1 MKHKRGKPIMT
12 IMRCLATTVA
22 TLILFVPNLHAQ
34 DKPEA
39 SYMLIKNVSI
49 FDGVNNRLTPG
60 DVLIENN
67 LINAVGAIEKVPQG
81 TRVIDGGGRT
91 LMPGMID
98 CHSHLGAQM
107 GGVAALEGANWD
119 EIAAR
124 TVIAAKD
131 HLMDGF
137 TTVRDLG
144 GMSGR
149 GIKKM
154 IDADELPGPRIFPS
168 GAIISQT
175 SGHGDLSTLSTRPY
189 RLNGGIRDS
198 NIERLEISVTADGRA
213 DVLAAVRRQ
222 LKTGATQIKIMAGG
236 GVASTWDPW
245 HSTGYTLDE
254 MKAAVEAAAD
264 YGTYVA
270 AHVNQNYSI
279 QRCLEAGIP
288 SIEHGFVL
296 DEKTISMIVEKGAF
310 LSTQLTGTSRELY
323 DLPSLNAENL
333 RKLDIAQEE
342 MKDYFRLVKKHKPK
356 QVFSIDAVLT
366 TKKQADQQR
375 AHEIWLF
382 AHHFGNFAMLKAAT
396 STAGELVAL
405 CGKMNPYP
413 LGKLGVVEEGAYA
426 DIILVDGNPLEDIS
440 TIGGNELWY
449 KAPSRDGVE
458 TIPLII
464 KDGKICKNTLG
475 QESANHDH

>member
-1 MKHKRGKPIMT
+1 MNLFSALRIGA
-12 IMRCLATTVA
+12 LAASLCAPSLSTAQEKQDEKTFI
-22 TLILFVPNLHAQ
+22 LI
-34 DKPEA
+34 E
-39 SYMLIKNVSI
+39 NVKV
-49 FDGVNNRLTPG
+49 FNGVSNELKSNS
-60 DVLIENN
+60 VLIENN
-67 LINAVGAIEKVPQG
+67 LIKAVGPRIVPPEG
-81 TRVIDGGGRT
+81 ATAIDGKGMT
-91 LMPGMID
+91 LMPGLID
-98 CHSHLGAQM
+98 CHSHLGAQLP
-107 GGVAALEGANWD
+107 GVAALEGANWD

-137 TTVRDLG
+137 TTVRDMG

-154 IDADELPGPRIFPS
+154 IDAGELPGPRVFPS

-175 SGHGDLSTLSTRPY
+175 SGHGDLTNLTARPY
-189 RLNGGIRDS
+189 RLNGGSRDS

-213 DVLAAVRRQ
+213 DVLAAARRQ
-222 LKTGATQIKIMAGG
+222 LKTGATQLKIMAGG

-245 HSTGYTLDE
+245 HSTGYTMDE

-296 DEKTISMIVEKGAF
+296 DEETIKMIVAKGAF

-323 DLPSLNAENL
+323 DLPSLTAENR

-342 MKDYFRLVKKHKPK
+342 MKDYFRLVKKHGPK

-366 TKKQADQQR
+366 TKQQADQQR

-382 AHHFGNFAMLKAAT
+382 AHHFGNFEMLKAAT
-396 STAGELVAL
+396 STAGELLAL
-405 CGKMNPYP
+405 SGKLSPYP
-413 LGKLGVVEEGAYA
+413 LGKLGVIEEGAYA
-426 DIILVDGNPLEDIS
+426 DILVVDGNPLEDIGV
-440 TIGGNELWY
+440 IGGNELWY
-449 KAPSRDGVE
+449 KAPPRDGVE
-458 TIPLII
+458 TIRLIM
-464 KDGKICKNTLG
+464 KDGQILKNTL
-475 QESANHDH
+475 EP

>member
-1 MKHKRGKPIMT
+1 MLNEFKESNT
-12 IMRCLATTVA
+12 IMKAALNSLIFCTLASFTHPIVA
-22 TLILFVPNLHAQ
+22 QDSSATMPLTLIQ
-34 DKPEA
+34 
-39 SYMLIKNVSI
+39 NVKI
-49 FDGVNNRLTPG
+49 FDGKTEKLTPG
-60 DVLIENN
+60 SVLIEDN
-67 LINAVGAIEKVPQG
+67 LIVQAGDVSEAPKDATIIYGKG
-81 TRVIDGGGRT
+81 MT

-98 CHSHLGAQM
+98 SHSHLGAQLP
-107 GGVAALEGANWD
+107 GVAALEAANWD

-149 GIKKM
+149 GIKMM
-154 IDADELPGPRIFPS
+154 IDAGELPGPRIFPS

-175 SGHGDLSTLSTRPY
+175 AGHGDLTNLTARPY
-189 RLNGGIRDS
+189 RLNGGMRDS

-213 DVLAAVRRQ
+213 DVLAAARRQ
-222 LKTGATQIKIMAGG
+222 LKTGATQLKIMAGG
-236 GVASTWDPW
+236 GVASIWDPW

-279 QRCLEAGIP
+279 QRCLEAGIL

-296 DEKTISMIVEKGAF
+296 DEKTIKMIVKKGAY
-310 LSTQLTGTSRELY
+310 LSTQMTGTSKELY
-323 DLPSLNAENL
+323 DLPALTAESR
-333 RKLDIAQEE
+333 RKLDIAQAE
-342 MKDYFRLVKKHKPK
+342 MKDYFRLVKKYKPK

-382 AHHFGNFAMLKAAT
+382 AENFGNFEMLKAAT
-396 STAGELVAL
+396 STAGELLAL
-405 CGKMNPYP
+405 SGKMSPYP
-413 LGKLGVVEEGAYA
+413 LGKLGVIEEGAYA
-426 DIILVDGNPLEDIS
+426 DILIVDGNPLEDIGV
-440 TIGGNELWY
+440 IGGNELWY
-449 KAPSRDGVE
+449 KAPPRDGVE
-458 TIPLII
+458 TIKLIM
-464 KDGKICKNTLG
+464 KGGKIYKNTLG
-475 QESANHDH
+475 D

>member
-1 MKHKRGKPIMT
+1 VKRLLLT
-12 IMRCLATTVA
+12 LAA
-22 TLILFVPNLHAQ
+22 STLLASPALTYAEEVEHPSQTLFT
-34 DKPEA
+34 
-39 SYMLIKNVSI
+39 NVKV
-49 FDGVNNRLTPG
+49 FNGVDNKLFEV

-67 LINAVGAIEKVPQG
+67 LIKAVGQDLPKHKGANM
-81 TRVIDGGGRT
+81 IDGKGMT
-91 LMPGMID
+91 LMPGLID
-98 CHSHLGAQM
+98 CHSHLGAQLP
-107 GGVAALEGANWD
+107 GVAALEGANWD

-124 TVIAAKD
+124 TVIAAED

-154 IDADELPGPRIFPS
+154 IDSGELPGPRVFPS

-175 SGHGDLSTLSTRPY
+175 SGHGDLTSLTARPY
-189 RLNGGIRDS
+189 RLNGGMRDS

-213 DVLAAVRRQ
+213 DVLAAARRQ

-245 HSTGYTLDE
+245 HSTGYTMDE

-296 DEKTISMIVEKGAF
+296 DEKTIKMIVAKGAF

-323 DLPSLNAENL
+323 DLPSLTAENR
-333 RKLDIAQEE
+333 RKLDIAQAE
-342 MKDYFRLVKKHKPK
+342 MKDYFKLVKKHKPK

-366 TKKQADQQR
+366 TKQQADQQR

-382 AHHFGNFAMLKAAT
+382 ANHFGNHAMLKAAT
-396 STAGELVAL
+396 STAGELLAL
-405 CGKMNPYP
+405 SGKLNPYP
-413 LGKLGVVEEGAYA
+413 LGQLGVIEKGAYA
-426 DIILVDGNPLEDIS
+426 DILLVDGNPLEDIS
-440 TIGGNELWY
+440 VIGGNKLWY
-449 KAPSRDGVE
+449 KAPPRDGVK
-458 TIPLII
+458 TIRLIM
-464 KDGKICKNTLG
+464 KDGEIYKNTI
-475 QESANHDH
+475 DH